1 MSVRIIC
8 PKCNAVINWNGSDKV
23 ALCRLCG
30 TKYSMHPKQSRPEVL
45 MPPVGRGQTDLLTI
59 PNSNEVRGR
68 AILRSY
74 IPKNWKYI
82 SGSSPDRYDAVSN
95 PLVPAVAYNSPDGEI
110 TVIYKGEAFYKHI
123 DYTPQTAYL
132 QNRLDDILVN
142 RNNPTFLRF
151 RSYVPAANYCD
162 AVVQELKLRTLS
174 VVKEEHADNTE
185 KQRQREILESFRQKG
200 FTDGSAEWIRRTYSG
215 INDRGR
221 KMLVT
226 VETRIISLLRNSV
239 VQVPQFGGF
248 FGMGMMPTMTAQQHV
263 ERFWDSHYE
272 MVLITPEE
280 RYQEGYAEF
289 ERINNSIRIL
299 PAMGQ
304 IRSEILAVVNNSLNQ
319 MAVDNMNSMNRR
331 SQIIADTN
339 AYTSNIQHQMISDN
353 AASHNRVANLQSEA
367 IRGVNTYY
375 TNDNRVVEAST
386 AYDHVYQ
393 NTQYPNV
400 FAAQEGH
407 SLEFGVDFE
416 ELNQTNGDY

>member
-1 MSVRIIC
+1 MKWCRNIREFLMWLMSW
-8 PKCNAVINWNGSDKV
+8 AGDTTFSLNWNCSKCESH
-23 ALCRLCG
+23 LII
-30 TKYSMHPKQSRPEVL
+30 PF
-45 MPPVGRGQTDLLTI
+45 TDL
-59 PNSNEVRGR
+59 NS
-68 AILRSY
+68 
-74 IPKNWKYI
+74 
-82 SGSSPDRYDAVSN
+82 
-95 PLVPAVAYNSPDGEI
+95 
-110 TVIYKGEAFYKHI
+110 
-123 DYTPQTAYL
+123 
-132 QNRLDDILVN
+132 
-142 RNNPTFLRF
+142 
-151 RSYVPAANYCD
+151 
-162 AVVQELKLRTLS
+162 
-174 VVKEEHADNTE
+174 
-185 KQRQREILESFRQKG
+185 RQREILESFRQKG

-248 FGMGMMPTMTAQQHV
+248 FGMGMMPTMTAQQRV

-375 TNDNRVVEAST
+375 TNDNRVIVEI
-386 AYDHVYQ
+386 
-393 NTQYPNV
+393 
-400 FAAQEGH
+400 ER
-407 SLEFGVDFE
+407 
-416 ELNQTNGDY
+416 

>member
-185 KQRQREILESFRQKG
+185 TGLLCTFLFKFRSSEDSHHARKFMTSVVITSFSSG
-200 FTDGSAEWIRRTYSG
+200 LDSAISRVIATSALSLIRFRPYRLYRT
-215 INDRGR
+215 RF
-221 KMLVT
+221 LC
-226 VETRIISLLRNSV
+226 RNS
-239 VQVPQFGGF
+239 
-248 FGMGMMPTMTAQQHV
+248 
-263 ERFWDSHYE
+263 R
-272 MVLITPEE
+272 
-280 RYQEGYAEF
+280 
-289 ERINNSIRIL
+289 
-299 PAMGQ
+299 
-304 IRSEILAVVNNSLNQ
+304 
-319 MAVDNMNSMNRR
+319 NRD
-331 SQIIADTN
+331 A
-339 AYTSNIQHQMISDN
+339 
-353 AASHNRVANLQSEA
+353 A
-367 IRGVNTYY
+367 IRLQPS
-375 TNDNRVVEAST
+375 A
-386 AYDHVYQ
+386 
-393 NTQYPNV
+393 
-400 FAAQEGH
+400 
-407 SLEFGVDFE
+407 
-416 ELNQTNGDY
+416 NG